1 MWKEVLVYIDVIKPN
16 EAEKFFMSIGG
27 FLGFVFNFAVGGV
40 DEAMAWLLTLA
51 GLDYITGVAAAYKQG
66 KWNSRTGFQGLLKK
80 AFMIMVVAL
89 CHGVD
94 VTVKMDMLRNM
105 AIFAYAVNEAGS
117 IIENADVLG
126 FGKYFPKFLRNG
138 LERLKEKHEM

>member
-1 MWKEVLVYIDVIKPN
+1 MWKEVLIYIDVVKPN
-16 EAEKFFMSIGG
+16 EVEKFFMSIGG
-27 FLGFVFNFAVGGV
+27 FLGFVFNFAVGGI
-40 DEAMAWLLTLA
+40 DEAMAWLMVLA
-51 GLDYITGVAAAYKQG
+51 ALDYITGVAAAFKRR
-66 KWNSRTGFQGLLKK
+66 KWDSHVGWMGLFKK
-80 AFMIMVVAL
+80 VFMFLVVAM